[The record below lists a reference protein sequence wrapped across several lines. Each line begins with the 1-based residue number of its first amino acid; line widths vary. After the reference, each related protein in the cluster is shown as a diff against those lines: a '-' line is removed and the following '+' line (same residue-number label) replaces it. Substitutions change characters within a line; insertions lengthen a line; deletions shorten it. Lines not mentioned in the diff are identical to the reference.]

1 MEQRSEDEIVTMSPI
16 KVVFGGEE
24 YDVKL
29 LVIKESRVWRKKL
42 IDKLSILPT
51 LVSLTMDDTNPDSF
65 GKAFKGLMIDNPEVV
80 LELFFN
86 YAKDLN
92 RKEIEK
98 KATDAEMAQAFAQVV
113 TSAFPL
119 AKSLL
124 VAMTVLSQLAQRSN
138 L

>member
-1 MEQRSEDEIVTMSPI
+1 MEKRTEEEIVSSAPLR
-16 KVVFGGEE
+16 VVFGGEE
-24 YDVKL
+24 YEIKL

-42 IDKLSILPT
+42 INKLSILPT
-51 LVSLTMDDTNPDSF
+51 LVSLSMDDTNPDSF
-65 GKAFKGLMIDNPEVV
+65 GKAFKGLMVDNPETV
-80 LELFFN
+80 LELFFD

-113 TSAFPL
+113 ASAFPL

-124 VAMTVLSQLAQRSN
+124 TAMTVLSQ
-138 L
+138 

>member
-124 VAMTVLSQLAQRSN
+124 VAMTVLSQ
-138 L
+138 

>member
-1 MEQRSEDEIVTMSPI
+1 MDQRSEDEIVTMSPI

-124 VAMTVLSQLAQRSN
+124 VAMTVLSQ
-138 L
+138 